1 MMNRKTAVLML
12 AAFAGALATA
22 AAIEIPLESFG
33 KGTKVAYV
41 NMHKIFEAYPE
52 TEKARLELTALVE
65 EKRSEIS
72 AKKEEI
78 AKLKGEIDF
87 LNRQQSS
94 VDPESESR
102 KPAEQAAPVEIPE
115 DPSSE
120 TPADPPADSGVAQ
133 TPAPQGA
140 TSLTLPENS
149 PLKFLFSPP
158 AESTSTDAADLEP
171 EVSTDS
177 EKAKL
182 FMSTTAPRILP
193 GIPSL
198 KPQMEDKQAALARKQ
213 ADLEAFVGATEQEI
227 KNLEEGKTMT
237 LLARIYQT
245 LGEIANKDGYTI
257 IVDKNNI
264 LYGENTVDITENVIW
279 RLSNPG
285 KRR

>member
-1 MMNRKTAVLML
+1 MTKHKAAILVL
-12 AAFAGALATA
+12 AAAVGSAALARLSA
-22 AAIEIPLESFG
+22 LEIPLESFG

-41 NMHKIFEAYPE
+41 NMHRIFEAYPE
-52 TEKARLELTALVE
+52 TEKARLELTSLIE

-94 VDPESESR
+94 VNPEAEDR
-102 KPAEQAAPVEIPE
+102 AVPEPAPRTQSLPENPDAAPGDEAGDRPTNPE
-115 DPSSE
+115 
-120 TPADPPADSGVAQ
+120 
-133 TPAPQGA
+133 GA

-158 AESTSTDAADLEP
+158 AESTAAASLET

-177 EKAKL
+177 EKARL
-182 FMSTTAPRILP
+182 FMSTSAPRIMP

-198 KPQMEDKQAALARKQ
+198 APSLEGKQSELARKQ

-237 LLARIYQT
+237 LMARIYKT
-245 LGEIANKDGYTI
+245 LSEIANKDGYTI

-264 LYGENTVDITENVIW
+264 LYGENTVDITESVIW

-285 KRR
+285 RR